1 MGRAGFGNSDTK
13 RMSQSENADMGRIGN
28 SNRSIRRSRRES
40 TNQSANS
47 SIRRDSVISS
57 RATINLAKNDTS
69 SISTNASKY

>member
-1 MGRAGFGNSDTK
+1 MGRAGFGNSDAK
-13 RMSQSENADMGRIGN
+13 RMSQSENTDMGRIGN
-28 SNRSIRRSRRES
+28 SNRSIRRSRRHS
-40 TNQSANS
+40 SNQSANS